1 MDGVKLILTLLFRLV
16 TMILSIP
23 LTILMIMD
31 PQMGTMLEVK
41 DINKKL

>member
-1 MDGVKLILTLLFRLV
+1 MTAVKIILTAIIQLS
-16 TMILSIP
+16 TMIISIP
-23 LTILMIMD
+23 LSILMIMD

>member
-1 MDGVKLILTLLFRLV
+1 MDGVKLILTLLCRLI
-16 TMILSIP
+16 TMIISIP